1 MADAVDTWLIEQYQ
15 LPAPQRWQVRDA
27 VRYGRELPDP
37 ALRQAAY
44 GLAGR
49 AMRGELS
56 LGRGLRAAGIILV
69 TEGAATVVLG
79 IVLAAAVGGL
89 AAVAA
94 IIPHPVRPWWLVK
107 GTAALRIAE
116 QGPARA
122 RQLNA

>member
-1 MADAVDTWLIEQYQ
+1 MPPGTDVSCPTPRCAKPRTAS
-15 LPAPQRWQVRDA
+15 P
-27 VRYGRELPDP
+27 G
-37 ALRQAAY
+37 
-44 GLAGR
+44 

-94 IIPHPVRPWWLVK
+94 IIPFALGAWWLVK

-116 QGPARA
+116 QEPARA